1 MNKLKQKN
9 GAQAFFSAMVD
20 AGITDC
26 FANPGT
32 SEMQLVYEM
41 GLTDDI
47 QQVLCLQE
55 NVVTGAC
62 DGYNRMSE
70 KPALALLHMGAGFAN
85 GLCNLHNARK
95 AGSGMVVLCGDNA
108 DYHYRSVEHTMLT
121 PIKHLAEAAAD
132 FIKQTKSAD
141 DLAVTGAQAA
151 RIAKIGQG
159 KIAVVTASTNHHW
172 EPTTV
177 SVKATD
183 PEPLNIVTDETIERV
198 KTLLTNGKRS
208 AIVLDKR
215 CLIHGLEIAGQIA
228 AATGVEVMVP
238 TITPRFPRG
247 EGRVIAK
254 QIPYVPE
261 LAFETLKDIEQMILL
276 GTDFPATSFA
286 YQEKP
291 IVKIPESCEVF
302 IMATSENDTLDA
314 FNRLGEIIGT
324 TDAKKVKRQERVE
337 FDIPAGSIT
346 PEALAQSLCNLIPE
360 NAIVVDES
368 ATLGMTVFEETN
380 GARKHDWLMNP
391 SGGGI
396 GAGLPCA
403 LGAAVASP
411 DRKILALQADGCGM
425 YTPQT
430 LWSIARTNCD
440 MTIVILKN
448 DKYAILQIELA
459 RVRESEPTDKMTSML
474 DIDKP
479 SIDWVKMAESQGIP
493 ATSATTVEEFQKQ
506 LAEALAHKGPRL
518 IEACIDQDM
527 GPMMA
532 MVARQ

>member
-1 MNKLKQKN
+1 MKQKN

-47 QQVLCLQE
+47 QPVLCLQE

-62 DGYNRMSE
+62 DGYNRMAE
-70 KPALALLHMGAGFAN
+70 KPALALLHMGSGFAN

-108 DYHYRSVEHTMLT
+108 DYHYRSVEHTMQT

-132 FIKQTKSAD
+132 FIKQTQSAD
-141 DLAVTGAQAA
+141 DLAVSGAQAA

-159 KIAVVTASTNHHW
+159 KVAVVTASTNHHW
-172 EPTTV
+172 ESTTV
-177 SVKATD
+177 SVKAQD
-183 PEPLNIVTDETIERV
+183 PEPLYRVTDETIEKV
-198 KTLLTNGKRS
+198 KALLSNGKRS

-215 CLIHGLEIAGQIA
+215 CLIHGLETAGKIA

-238 TITPRFPRG
+238 TITARFPRG
-247 EGRVIAK
+247 EGRVIAR

-261 LAFETLKDIEQMILL
+261 MAAVALKDVDQMILL

-302 IMATSENDTLDA
+302 VMATSENDTLDA
-314 FNRLGEIIGT
+314 LNRLGETVGT
-324 TDAKKVKRQERVE
+324 VDANNVKRQERVE
-337 FDIPAGSIT
+337 FGSHTGELT
-346 PEALAQSLCNLIPE
+346 PEALARSLCSLIPE
-360 NAIVVDES
+360 NGIVVDES
-368 ATLGMTVFEETN
+368 ATLGFAVFEETN

-391 SGGGI
+391 AGGGI
-396 GAGLPCA
+396 GAGLPVA
-403 LGAAVASP
+403 LGASTACP
-411 DRKILALQADGCGM
+411 DRKVIALQADGCAM
-425 YTPQT
+425 YTPQA
-430 LWSIARTNCD
+430 LWSIARSNCD
-440 MTIVILKN
+440 MTIIILKN

-459 RVRESEPTDKMTSML
+459 RVRESEPTDKMLSML

-479 SIDWVKMAESQGIP
+479 SIDWVKMAEALGIA
-493 ATSATTVEEFQKQ
+493 ATKATNTEEFHKQ
-506 LAEALAHKGPRL
+506 LTEALDHKGPRL
-518 IEACIDQDM
+518 IEACIVQDM
-527 GPMMA
+527 SPMMA
-532 MVARQ
+532 MVAKK